1 MIYID
6 IHIQSYSR
14 ILGYA
19 RSVSCRLVQLL
30 QNYLKNI
37 LRVVL
42 NRLLLKS
49 RKPISIFPPASNLAC
64 SDLSEMRGKQLET
77 NTYGTH
83 SSSLFYPCWLT
94 YILRISAFCSHV
106 HCSSNPSL
114 QPLYRS
120 NHRIVGIVVPCY
132 ARTFPARREF
142 EHTWSISP
150 WDLPLA
156 WFTVYRHIWSLEVTF
171 AEWCSRAVPWQGQS
185 LSSGHWSRS

>member
-1 MIYID
+1 MSISTFENIKYDIMIYYD

-30 QNYLKNI
+30 QNYLNNI

-64 SDLSEMRGKQLET
+64 SDLSEMRGKQLEA

-83 SSSLFYPCWLT
+83 SSSLFYPC
-94 YILRISAFCSHV
+94 
-106 HCSSNPSL
+106 
-114 QPLYRS
+114 
-120 NHRIVGIVVPCY
+120 
-132 ARTFPARREF
+132 
-142 EHTWSISP
+142 
-150 WDLPLA
+150 
-156 WFTVYRHIWSLEVTF
+156 
-171 AEWCSRAVPWQGQS
+171 
-185 LSSGHWSRS
+185 